1 MQGLQQIFIKLFLTD
16 VIFYYFLY
24 YKIFYV
30 NKTQTVFFDNFILE
44 FQILKNMDTMKV
56 IFKWIYLHIMLIFFF
71 FFYVHFLLF
80 FWLNKF

>member
-56 IFKWIYLHIMLIFFF
+56 IFKWIYLHIMFIFFF
-71 FFYVHFLLF
+71 FF
-80 FWLNKF
+80 NKFSG